1 VAGLGEG
8 CFNINNFK
16 SLASKLGEAV
26 KLRFTVVQHSR
37 DIELINSLVFYLGCG
52 KSIFSE
58 KQNRVDFIVSK
69 FSDIEEKLI
78 PFFNKYY
85 LQGGLPLRD

>member
-1 VAGLGEG
+1 MIRPRSANLRLGG
-8 CFNINNFK
+8 
-16 SLASKLGEAV
+16 AP
-26 KLRFTVVQHSR
+26 H
-37 DIELINSLVFYLGCG
+37 CG

-69 FSDIEEKLI
+69 FGDIEEKLI

-85 LQGGLPLRD
+85 LQGSKRLDYADFCKIAPPLIYD